1 MPEFFSSFRVP
12 GREQPSYS
20 NDIGMEF
27 RFVTRNPNVY
37 TKIKAAGLS
46 LRKKLRKDGC
56 EISGI
61 ADG

>member
-12 GREQPSYS
+12 LSYS

-46 LRKKLRKDGC
+46 RKKLRKDGC

>member
-12 GREQPSYS
+12 LSYS

-46 LRKKLRKDGC
+46 SKKLRKDGC